1 LSQAQGGTIAELQL
15 RCRFLSFVGWCKN
28 RKFSRHRRLLLNFKE
43 LPVFFYFILVI
54 KPQKT
59 CGPQFAQQICQFVTG
74 SKRCGKEVK
83 RKKRRK
89 RSGQLNRGQSKTVSK
104 ALSSKN

>member
-1 LSQAQGGTIAELQL
+1 VP
-15 RCRFLSFVGWCKN
+15 FLVI
-28 RKFSRHRRLLLNFKE
+28 RRLVQKPQIFKTP
-43 LPVFFYFILVI
+43 PVIIEFQRVARFFYFILVI